1 MDRALETLKNRLN
14 INYDLH
20 ERIIDNNIGLLKSM
34 HIDNI

>member
-14 INYDLH
+14 INSDLH

-34 HIDNI
+34 PIGNI